1 MGLPKG
7 TRRPDMIEVSSES
20 ILKHAKLSG
29 VSLNNVYQITGTSPY
44 AVMRQGRASA
54 PIIRKIAK
62 ALRCR
67 PEDLIIGELPKDD
80 EKSASGIFG
89 PTCHETKPCFGRS
102 KDGHCK
108 ILAVGYTNGKRCP
121 FCKERRDA

>member
-7 TRRPDMIEVSSES
+7 TTRPDMIEISPES
-20 ILKHAKLSG
+20 ILQHAKLSG

-54 PIIRKIAK
+54 PIIRKIAS
-62 ALRCR
+62 ALRCK
-67 PEDLIIGELPKDD
+67 PEDLIIGDLPEDNEETAK
-80 EKSASGIFG
+80 ALFG

-102 KDGHCK
+102 EDGHCK